1 MRVVSENYELEIT
14 VEELS
19 ALMLSIGD
27 KKKARIDGESVKAK
41 FKSKKGELRISATV
55 IN

>member
-1 MRVVSENYELEIT
+1 MT
-14 VEELS
+14 AEELC
-19 ALMLSIGD
+19 ALMLSVSD
-27 KKKARIDGESVKAK
+27 KKKARIDSESVRAK